1 MKIYTDFEPTGDET
15 ADGIMQL
22 LFSKLRYQLMW
33 RLRKLELEINNEP
46 EGVLIIRAHDGI
58 DGITKTHVRGFSVA
72 LMEKISERLEGFY
85 FSDELKI
92 NE

>member
-58 DGITKTHVRGFSVA
+58 DGMIKTHVRGFSDA
-72 LMEKISERLEGFY
+72 IMEKISERLKDFY
-85 FSDELKI
+85 FADDPKI
-92 NE
+92 ND